1 MKRGLLRLVLVVLA
15 AVVLGLLFAAY
26 QHPAL
31 LLDFD
36 NLMRLCG

>member
-1 MKRGLLRLVLVVLA
+1 MRKGLLRVVLVALA

-31 LLDFD
+31 LLDFGSLL
-36 NLMRLCG
+36 LMCG